1 MQDRRAFV
9 RDAVAHVLST
19 LALLGL
25 MLRGT
30 FSAWEAGLMLLGYCA
45 YLAVCLL
52 TSRRGAVGPRHSYYA
67 VSPAQQ
73 QQQKQR
79 ELEQQQLHL
88 ELEQQQQQEGVTPTY
103 AGSTQ
108 LSGVVVAAASEASPL
123 HSPRLQI
130 ELVSRVGGP
139 QPLRKLSRGVADSIG
154 GGSSRPAS
162 PLRGRQQADGAGQET
177 ELAGLVGGMPLSDA
191 PRSGSGGMRAAPSRG
206 RLGSSGGLGGM
217 LRTASLGLEE
227 LLHTKGKTGPR
238 LWASLMMAPLTL
250 LLHATMPALHA
261 GGWAGRAWPTAA
273 VPAALSCPHGC
284 ACSFEPTATISCT
297 TRLLL
302 CRLLHATLRCGIGP
316 RGPLVHAGQLRTVP

>member
-9 RDAVAHVLST
+9 RDAVAYVLST

-52 TSRRGAVGPRHSYYA
+52 TSWRGAVGGARHSYYA

-73 QQQKQR
+73 QQR
-79 ELEQQQLHL
+79 ELEQQQLQL
-88 ELEQQQQQEGVTPTY
+88 ELLEQQQQEGGTPTY

-139 QPLRKLSRGVADSIG
+139 QPLRKLSRGVADCTG

-162 PLRGRQQADGAGQET
+162 PLRGRQQADGAGQDT
-177 ELAGLVGGMPLSDA
+177 ELAGLVGRLPLSDA
-191 PRSGSGGMRAAPSRG
+191 PLSGSGGMRPSPSRG
-206 RLGSSGGLGGM
+206 RLGSTSGLGGV
-217 LRTASLGLEE
+217 LHTASLGLEE

-261 GGWAGRAWPTAA
+261 GGWAG
-273 VPAALSCPHGC
+273 G
-284 ACSFEPTATISCT
+284 
-297 TRLLL
+297 
-302 CRLLHATLRCGIGP
+302 
-316 RGPLVHAGQLRTVP
+316 